1 MIREAIYKLMDR
13 QDLTLEESEEVIND
27 IMDGN
32 ASPAQSA
39 TFLTALRLKGETV
52 AEITGCARAMRNKA
66 IAVKPNRTDLVDT
79 AGTGGDRAGT
89 FNISTTAA
97 FVIAGSGLGVA
108 KHGNRAVSG
117 QCGSADV
124 MEALGVRLDLTPEQV
139 ARCIDE
145 VGIGFLF
152 APRLHPAMK
161 TVGPIRK
168 ELGVR
173 TIFNILG
180 PLTNPARARAQIV
193 GVFDSSLTEPLA
205 KVLHELGCRAAFVFH
220 SADGLDE
227 LTTTGINHL
236 TRFDDGALH
245 TQDLDARDLGLRR
258 STRDELAGG
267 NAVDNARITRSI
279 LSGEDRG
286 PKRDVVLL
294 NAAAGLVA
302 GGADGDLSGALRHAA
317 ETIDS
322 GRAQKALDDLVS
334 ASQLM
339 QA

>member
-1 MIREAIYKLMDR
+1 MIREAIHKLMDH
-13 QDLTLEESEEVIND
+13 QDLTSNEAESVIYD

-32 ASPAQSA
+32 ASPVQAA

-66 IAVKPNRTDLVDT
+66 IVVKPCRTDLVDT

-124 MEALGVRLDLTPEQV
+124 LEALGVSLDLTPDQV
-139 ARCIDE
+139 AQCIDE
-145 VGIGFLF
+145 VGFGFLY

-161 TVGPIRK
+161 NVAPIRK
-168 ELGVR
+168 ELGIR

-193 GVFDSSLTEPLA
+193 GVFEPSLTEPLA
-205 KVLHELGCRAAFVFH
+205 RVLHDLGCRAAFVFH

-227 LTTTGINHL
+227 LTTTAINHVTHFGNGTLL
-236 TRFDDGALH
+236 TDE
-245 TQDLDARDLGLRR
+245 LDARDLGLRR
-258 STRDELAGG
+258 STRDELSGG
-267 NAVDNARITRSI
+267 NAAVNARITRSI

-286 PKRDVVLL
+286 PRRDVVLL

-302 GGADGDLSGALRHAA
+302 GGTDADLREGLRHAA

-322 GRAQKALDDLVS
+322 GHAQEVLDNLIGM
-334 ASQLM
+334 SQRR